1 MVADVLHIHRQ
12 GKHSFSQNDNLWH
25 NSQDSDLNC
34 PVISS
39 ESATIY
45 QACLNLHPFPYL
57 FIPGKVG
64 LDRREGI
71 Q

>member
-1 MVADVLHIHRQ
+1 MVADALHIHRQ
-12 GKHSFSQNDNLWH
+12 GKRFLSQNDSFWH
-25 NSQDSDLNC
+25 NSQDSVLNC

-39 ESATIY
+39 DSATIH
-45 QACLNLHPFPYL
+45 QAFLNLHPVPYL
-57 FIPGKVG
+57 FMPGKAG